1 MSSPP
6 KHVCPNHPPGV
17 VVAAT
22 EVFGARKY
30 CEPCTLSMRAFLAS
44 QQLADELLE
53 HARAALRVTR

>member
-1 MSSPP
+1 
-6 KHVCPNHPPGV
+6 V